1 MLREKMPH
9 NLDFKCSEKALH
21 LWIKMYLYSHLLNAT
36 LFFLTVFHDHVKTTS
51 YKWFGVFCSVPPADR
66 QLCEQIGHGH
76 GSAAAV
82 PGHPGVHGAQ
92 QSGSL
97 PQGGTGDH
105 HWTAH
110 PASSGVRGGGRDQY
124 ELDLCSLICSAIIK
138 ASQTARKDD
147 HCVVYNHIS
156 GSFSDSRTDQDIQTY
171 TIAVINALFLKA
183 PEEKRQ
189 VRLHCAHTALS
200 HRAVH
205 HFQDAVSLTRYIH
218 MWSHQHFSTVTLYC
232 VCVYVC
238 VPESCVHS
246 TSQIRL

>member
-36 LFFLTVFHDHVKTTS
+36 VFFLTVFHDHVKTTS

-110 PASSGVRGGGRDQY
+110 PASSGVRVGGGSVWTGFMFIDLFSHHKSLADRTKRWS
-124 ELDLCSLICSAIIK
+124 LCSL
-138 ASQTARKDD
+138 
-147 HCVVYNHIS
+147 
-156 GSFSDSRTDQDIQTY
+156 
-171 TIAVINALFLKA
+171 
-183 PEEKRQ
+183 
-189 VRLHCAHTALS
+189 
-200 HRAVH
+200 
-205 HFQDAVSLTRYIH
+205 
-218 MWSHQHFSTVTLYC
+218 
-232 VCVYVC
+232 
-238 VPESCVHS
+238 
-246 TSQIRL
+246 